1 MSSPRWRAL
10 GPGMASEASSRR
22 PRSVER
28 RSRVGRLR
36 LANPAPLAASGYT
49 ASSLRR
55 GRPGR
60 DPLSQLAP
68 RLPAYGPPG
77 YRTAAGTDV
86 ERSDQVVQLAVR
98 RQRLPQHQKASD
110 SESGLCIGALCT
122 RIRGQDT
129 MPPGH
134 FPTPRAGQQNR
145 NTLLKA
151 NGPNAAPI
159 LCLSTS
165 RVPSLHAPLLCN
177 KVSPRNG
184 EQ

>member
-1 MSSPRWRAL
+1 
-10 GPGMASEASSRR
+10 MASEASRRR

-28 RSRVGRLR
+28 RSRVGLLG

-68 RLPAYGPPG
+68 RLPAYGPPE

-86 ERSDQVVQLAVR
+86 DRSDQVVQLAVR
-98 RQRLPQHQKASD
+98 RQRLPQHQQASE

-122 RIRGQDT
+122 PIRGQDT

-134 FPTPRAGQQNR
+134 FPTPRARQQNR
-145 NTLLKA
+145 NILLKT
-151 NGPNAAPI
+151 NGPNAAQI

-165 RVPSLHAPLLCN
+165 QAPTLHAPLLCN